1 MAGPRADAALSLAGT
16 VADLVRIDARNPWLV
31 AGGAGEGRI
40 AAWLL
45 ERLGPL
51 EALGLEVHADE
62 IAPGR
67 PNVVARLRGATA
79 GPTLCLNAHL
89 DTVGDGGWSERAYAP
104 RVEDGWLVGLG
115 AADDKAHCAVQLG
128 VLERLVRDG
137 PPLAGDLLVAW
148 VADEEAESLG
158 TADLLLRYPMAA
170 CLVLEAFGLG
180 RALVTHQGF
189 GWLDIVV
196 EGVAAHGSAPERGV
210 DAISH
215 LAAIVGELDRHY
227 RERFVANP
235 HRLNGVT
242 VYHASTVAG
251 GTDYATYPAEAR
263 LGIEIGTQPGETIAD
278 RLAEIELILNGLRD
292 SIPALRARIE
302 VRLHRPPFE
311 ARGHER
317 LWDALDVATRETLG
331 RPLEAAGQNAWMD
344 TGLFGQA
351 GIPAL
356 SVGAGGRNLHAPDEA
371 VDLGELT
378 TLAEIVHDAVVRYLA
393 PR

>member
-1 MAGPRADAALSLAGT
+1 MAAPPEDAAAPLAAILS
-16 VADLVRIDARNPWLV
+16 DLVRIDARNPWLV

-45 ERLGPL
+45 ERLRPLGPRVL
-51 EALGLEVHADE
+51 ELRADE
-62 IAPGR
+62 VAPGR
-67 PNVVARLRGATA
+67 PNVVARLRGTAA

-89 DTVGDGGWSERAYAP
+89 DTVGDGGWPERAYEP
-104 RVEDGWLVGLG
+104 RLEDGWLVGLG
-115 AADDKAHCAVQLG
+115 AADDKAHCAVQLLL
-128 VLERLVRDG
+128 LERLVRERR
-137 PPLAGDLLVAW
+137 PLAGDLLVAW

-158 TADLLLRYPMAA
+158 TQDLVRRYPMDG
-170 CLVLEAFGLG
+170 CLVLEPFGLG

-196 EGVAAHGSAPERGV
+196 QGVAAHGAAPDRGV

-215 LAAIVGELDRHY
+215 LAAIVRELERHH
-227 RERFVANP
+227 RERFVPNP
-235 HRLNGVT
+235 HPLNGVT

-251 GTDYATYPAEAR
+251 GSDYATYPAEAR

-278 RLAEIELILNGLRD
+278 RVAEIEAILDELRR
-292 SIPALRARIE
+292 SIPDLRARVE

-317 LWDALDVATRETLG
+317 LWAALDAATRETVG
-331 RPLEAAGQNAWMD
+331 RPLEAAGENAWMD
-344 TGLFGQA
+344 TGLIGAA

-371 VDLGELT
+371 VDLRELAALT
-378 TLAEIVHDAVVRYLA
+378 DLVHGAVVRYLA